1 MLVDTNMFIMKRKMF
16 CERLGLAFWI
26 IVALLNLAACQKEG
40 NIESRTEVDY
50 FSVNEKPK
58 DRWNA
63 LDSLCDTIYRDY
75 GVKVIYEYTPRI
87 LDGTTFFVPPN
98 YEKALAYAD
107 VIIRKLWLKPLKENF
122 PTYFAKETPVE
133 FVMVGGAVHFNDISI
148 AGAAAGAGLNAQ
160 FYRLG
165 MGNVNKFDK
174 KATYEVMKTMAT
186 LYHEH
191 AHQQDHRY
199 GRGYL
204 YDRVSQGEY
213 YGLNYG
219 GRLESQANR
228 DGFFLPYGG
237 YAPEED
243 FATSVEKMVL
253 HPKLR
258 IEQIVKANE
267 KLETKYKMVH
277 KFYRDR
283 GIDLHRLH
291 EVVDSMVNKTIY

>member
-1 MLVDTNMFIMKRKMF
+1 MFYRKSHCVF
-16 CERLGLAFWI
+16 GVIFAIASLFG
-26 IVALLNLAACQKEG
+26 CQKESPV
-40 NIESRTEVDY
+40 ETKAAMDY
-50 FSVNEKPK
+50 FAISEKP
-58 DRWNA
+58 RYLWNA
-63 LDSLCDTIYRDY
+63 LDSLCDTIYREY

-98 YEKALAYAD
+98 YEKALVYTD
-107 VIIRKLWLKPLKENF
+107 VVIRKLWLKPLKENF
-122 PTYFAKETPVE
+122 PRYFAVETPRE
-133 FVMVGGAVHFNDISI
+133 FVMVGGYVHFNDISI

-165 MGNVNKFDK
+165 MGGVNNFDK
-174 KATYEVMKTMAT
+174 TVSSDLMKTMAT

-199 GRGYL
+199 GRGYM

-219 GRLESQANR
+219 GRLESQANL

-253 HPKLR
+253 HPKSR

-267 KLETKYKMVH
+267 KLEKKYKMVH
-277 KFYRDR
+277 QFYLDR
-283 GIDLHRLH
+283 GMDLHRLH
-291 EVVDSMVNKTIY
+291 EVVDSMVNKTRY